1 MQCLGLSCHTFIGN
15 LPQHIGH
22 GHCPVL
28 HLGLGCTADIPTQT
42 DNLVIIRHLAAHGY
56 NARILL
62 RSLQANVEK
71 EHIPAGLY
79 LLAGIVYPAGGG
91 VFCTLR
97 RSFFNVYRLPKFQ
110 DMRTPAM

>member
-1 MQCLGLSCHTFIGN
+1 MPWSVVPYFVGN

-28 HLGLGCTADIPTQT
+28 HLGLGCTADIPAQT

-71 EHIPAGLY
+71 EHIPAVSICWRVLS
-79 LLAGIVYPAGGG
+79 I
-91 VFCTLR
+91 LR